1 MACVAKAASACS
13 HMTWRI
19 ASHPLSAN
27 TTRRATAPMV
37 HAAGKAATTVATEV
51 KLCVENGVCVWFC
64 WQFYTS
70 QADFKLAM

>member
-19 ASHPLSAN
+19 ASHPPSAN

-37 HAAGKAATTVATEV
+37 HAAGKAAMTVATEV
-51 KLCVENGVCVWFC
+51 NEAVCGEWDLCLVL
-64 WQFYTS
+64 
-70 QADFKLAM
+70 LAVLCLPG